1 MSVAS
6 PEFILITFF
15 LAGIFFLLPGKG
27 LRQSLYAA
35 TSAGMFIWASDSMSV
50 QGWISTLVF
59 LASFLGIGFWAA
71 RRLKSELRPEARPIK
86 ALLPSVITIQVLA
99 FMVAKKYEGLDFVLP
114 GSWLSHSIAIVGLSY
129 MLFRQIHF
137 LVDVAQEQIE
147 EFELWTYL
155 NYQLN
160 FLALLAGPIQ
170 RYQDFARDW
179 HEFAQLKTPGEQL
192 ANFQR
197 VFIGIVKLAFLATVV
212 SGWYADSYQ
221 ALLHNIDSDGRFR
234 AGSSLYS
241 SRHFLVML
249 YAYPAFVYFNFS
261 GYCDVVI
268 GVSRLL
274 GIHLPENFDRPYVSR
289 NMIEF
294 WTRQHMSLSFWIR
307 DYLFTPMYKA
317 LVSRWSQTALWA
329 PFLCYF
335 VAFVLAGVWHGSTA
349 NFLIFGLLHGLGVST
364 VKIWE
369 TVIIKRS
376 GRAGL
381 KKYLAVN
388 WIRWVSIFLTLNFVS
403 FAFIFFTPDVG
414 NKLKVL
420 GAMVRLTGV
429 S

>member
-6 PEFILITFF
+6 PEFILITFV
-15 LAGIFFLLPGKG
+15 LTGIFFLLPSRRV
-27 LRQSLYAA
+27 RQWLYAA
-35 TSAGMFIWASDSMSV
+35 TSAGMFLWASDAMSV
-50 QGWISTLVF
+50 QGWVSTLTF
-59 LASFLGIGFWAA
+59 LAAFLGTGYWAA
-71 RRLKSELRPEARPIK
+71 RRLKSELNPGTRRLK
-86 ALLPSVITIQVLA
+86 ALLPAVITVQVLA
-99 FMVAKKYEGLDFVLP
+99 FMVAKKYDGLDFVLHE
-114 GSWLSHSIAIVGLSY
+114 SWLSHSIAIVGLSY

-137 LVDVAQEQIE
+137 LVDVAQEQVE
-147 EFELWTYL
+147 HFELWTYL

-170 RYQDFARDW
+170 RYQDFSRDW
-179 HEFAQLKTPGEQL
+179 HNFAQLKTANEQI

-197 VFIGIVKLAFLATVV
+197 VFIGIVKLSFLATVFL
-212 SGWYADSYQ
+212 GWYADSYQ
-221 ALLHNIDSDGRFR
+221 ILLRNIDADGRFYTQT
-234 AGSSLYS
+234 SLYAT
-241 SRHFLVML
+241 RHFLIML

-268 GVSRLL
+268 GISKLL
-274 GIHLPENFDRPYVSR
+274 GIQLPENFDRPYVSR

-317 LVSRWSQTALWA
+317 LVSRWSQTVLWA

-349 NFLIFGLLHGLGVST
+349 NFLIFGLLHGLGVSL

-369 TVIIKRS
+369 TIIIKRS

-381 KKYLAVN
+381 KKYLAVS
-388 WIRWVSIFLTLNFVS
+388 WVRWVSIFLTLNFVS

-414 NKLKVL
+414 NKLTVL
-420 GAMVRLTGV
+420 GAIARLALG
-429 S
+429 